1 MQPRLTL
8 VTLGVAD
15 LARAQAFY
23 EAWGW
28 KASSASQLGEVAF
41 FQANGLALALFGRA
55 ALAADAHIEDSAP
68 GFSGISLAYNCR
80 SRAEADAVFARVI
93 AAGARLLK
101 PPQDAAWGGYSGYF
115 ADPDG
120 HLWEV
125 AWNPFFPLDDE
136 GHLFLPDTRQ

>member
-15 LARAQAFY
+15 IAKARAFY

-28 KASSASQLGEVAF
+28 VASSASQPAVAF
-41 FQANGLALALFGRA
+41 FQANGLVLALFGRA
-55 ALAADAHIEDSAP
+55 DLAKDAHVEDRP
-68 GFSGISLAYNCR
+68 TGFAAISLAYNTR
-80 SRAEADAVFARVI
+80 SKAEADEVYARAI
-93 AAGARLLK
+93 AAGARPIKEL
-101 PPQDAAWGGYSGYF
+101 QDVFWGGYSGYF

-125 AWNPFFPLDDE
+125 AWNPFFPLDE
-136 GHLFLPDTRQ
+136 QGHLFLPDHMK

>member
-1 MQPRLTL
+1 MMPPRLSL

-15 LARAQAFY
+15 IDRSRHFY

-28 KASSASQLGEVAF
+28 KASSASQPEVVF

-55 ALAADAHIEDSAP
+55 ALAADAHVEDTP
-68 GFSGISLAYNCR
+68 TGFSGVTLAYNCR
-80 SRAEADAVFARVI
+80 SRTEADEVFARVI
-93 AAGARLLK
+93 AAGARSLK
-101 PPQDAAWGGYSGYF
+101 PPQDVFWGGYSGYF

-125 AWNPFFPLDDE
+125 AWNPFFPLDE
-136 GHLFLPDTRQ
+136 RGNLFLPDTLA